1 MIKFKLYSKTSRS
14 NIGNGWIE
22 IKDDELGEDLEKVS
36 DDVLSSYNLKWK
48 KSKLHPS
55 KVNITKDSS
64 YIKDEKSLDKMRSS
78 GKNSGPNSGLRE
90 LADTLISDKKKLE
103 SDVKKG
109 YIYDDNPSTPWVTY
123 THMLKRMNTDD
134 KLAYSKKST
143 SDYRLN
149 YQVKKPIGE
158 NEVDINLTDF
168 NEHKFKGEPYKNFSE
183 GLSIYQSF
191 KLAHS
196 AIK

>member
-1 MIKFKLYSKTSRS
+1 MIKSRLYSKTSKS
-14 NIGNGWIE
+14 NIGNGWIK
-22 IKDDELGEDLEKVS
+22 IKDDEVGEDLEKVS
-36 DDVLSSYNLKWK
+36 DNVLNSYNLKWK
-48 KSKLHPS
+48 KSELHPS

-64 YIKDEKSLDKMRSS
+64 YIKDEKLLDKMRSS
-78 GKNSGPNSGLRE
+78 GKNSGPNSGLKE
-90 LADTLISDKKKLE
+90 LADTLISDKKELE
-103 SDVKKG
+103 SDIKKG
-109 YIYDDNPSTPWVTY
+109 YVYDDNPSTPWVTY

-158 NEVDINLTDF
+158 NEVDVNLTDF

-183 GLSIYQSF
+183 GLINIQSF